1 MTVITDTELALICAY
16 CAAALALMGLVDGWL
31 ERRRQPAAPPPTN
44 RKRKE
49 TEDR

>member
-1 MTVITDTELALICAY
+1 MTVITDIELAGISAY

-31 ERRRQPAAPPPTN
+31 ERRRQPAAPPPPTN

-49 TEDR
+49 AR